1 MRIVSGGKEGA
12 EAVFKLRFQKLTI
25 FIYEGT
31 D

>member
-1 MRIVSGGKEGA
+1 MRMVSGSKEGA
-12 EAVFKLRFQKLTI
+12 EAVLKLTFQKLTI